1 MQYVF
6 LIRSRAGGNKYVTR
20 PCMGQRPFLYLYWTI
35 LVQVIVMQACFSE
48 TQCTLQ
54 LVLTITVSRF
64 SNTIQEAQL
73 SLRNCALLHV
83 PEYFAK
89 SLKIIQ
95 TGNIQKLGH
104 GFLFAFHSNYGS
116 ILYHFRD
123 SDILVDNRE
132 FFIAMHSTPP
142 LRGGVA
148 VGILPHCLVSN
159 NWMALALLHDGEK
172 KFEGMFSRFDRIP
185 ACDVT
190 DRQTSR
196 SNNHKT
202 LTNSC
207 TFSYCTMPGYI
218 RYSTPTAPR
227 LLPASIKYSCHY
239 YHSSADGQCH

>member
-1 MQYVF
+1 MGRLVTYF
-6 LIRSRAGGNKYVTR
+6 LPPALERIKNTYCT
-20 PCMGQRPFLYLYWTI
+20 GQRPFLYFYWTI

-142 LRGGVA
+142 LRGGGSPSEYCHTVWCQTTEWRWRCYTT
-148 VGILPHCLVSN
+148 VKKSLRVCLVASTEYRRVT
-159 NWMALALLHDGEK
+159 W
-172 KFEGMFSRFDRIP
+172 R
-185 ACDVT
+185 T
-190 DRQTSR
+190 DRHR
-196 SNNHKT
+196 VA
-202 LTNSC
+202 
-207 TFSYCTMPGYI
+207 I
-218 RYSTPTAPR
+218 I
-227 LLPASIKYSCHY
+227 IKR
-239 YHSSADGQCH
+239 